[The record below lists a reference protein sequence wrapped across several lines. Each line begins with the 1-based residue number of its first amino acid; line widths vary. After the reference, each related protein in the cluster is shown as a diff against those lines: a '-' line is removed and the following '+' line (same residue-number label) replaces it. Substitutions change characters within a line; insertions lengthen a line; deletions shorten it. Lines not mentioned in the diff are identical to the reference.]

1 MTACRSCER
10 SVPAD
15 DLTPSGYCADC
26 LPSTA
31 GAGRRPAP
39 VGPGRLAVRQ
49 MLAPMRAARAARERE
64 AAARLAGAR
73 PTDLTIPITRRTP
86 R

>member
-1 MTACRSCER
+1 MCRSCER
-10 SVPAD
+10 SVSAD

-26 LPSTA
+26 IPSTA
-31 GAGRRPAP
+31 GHGRRPAP

-86 R
+86 Q

>member
-1 MTACRSCER
+1 MCRTCER
-10 SVPAD
+10 ETPAD
-15 DLTPSGYCADC
+15 ALTPSGLCADC

-31 GAGRRPAP
+31 GHGRRPAP
-39 VGPGRLAVRQ
+39 VGPGRQAVRQ

-73 PTDLTIPITRRTP
+73 PTDLTIPITRRTL